1 MAEQQTEQRIE
12 SNTEPQTGSDS
23 RISAS
28 TGTIAPT
35 APTVSII
42 VPVYNAAGALRRC
55 IDSILGQEY
64 RDFELIALDDGSH
77 DDSPA
82 ILDEYAAKDPRVRV
96 IHKPNSGV
104 SDTRNLGMALA
115 RGTYI
120 QFLDADDWITED
132 ATKLLVRAA
141 EHSGADM
148 VIADFY
154 RVVGEGTSRK
164 GGLTGIDRV
173 ISREEYAD
181 ELLKDPADFYFGVL
195 WNKLYRRDIIR
206 GHQVSMDTSVS
217 WCEDFIF
224 NLDYMVH
231 AASVYPVHVPMY
243 YYVKTE
249 GSLVNHAM
257 KLSETV
263 RIKRYVF
270 DYYTEFFR
278 QVYDEDTFAR
288 KRANIYRYL
297 IAWASDGSA
306 NPALPSTKRLGEERL
321 PLIVPDGMRDNP
333 FIAAHLA
340 SRILDRYL
348 ERIATQFGMD
358 LGEVRVIVFLHYGGD
373 TADFKALQDYLDAGR
388 VSVTRLAET
397 LALKGYVDSSL
408 TRKGAKLELTAKAE
422 PVERMI
428 DQAAAD
434 FERLAMGGL
443 QAGETLIAGIRDA
456 AARGEAETREAVD
469 TARRAADVG
478 NDDVD
483 AALDAAAAL
492 GATGAAGAVGAG
504 RDGAS
509 DGASD
514 GGAAE

>member
-28 TGTIAPT
+28 TGTIAPA

-104 SDTRNLGMALA
+104 SDTRNQGMALA

-181 ELLKDPADFYFGVL
+181 ELLKEIGRA
-195 WNKLYRRDIIR
+195 
-206 GHQVSMDTSVS
+206 
-217 WCEDFIF
+217 
-224 NLDYMVH
+224 
-231 AASVYPVHVPMY
+231 HV
-243 YYVKTE
+243 
-249 GSLVNHAM
+249 
-257 KLSETV
+257 
-263 RIKRYVF
+263 
-270 DYYTEFFR
+270 
-278 QVYDEDTFAR
+278 
-288 KRANIYRYL
+288 
-297 IAWASDGSA
+297 
-306 NPALPSTKRLGEERL
+306 
-321 PLIVPDGMRDNP
+321 
-333 FIAAHLA
+333 
-340 SRILDRYL
+340 
-348 ERIATQFGMD
+348 
-358 LGEVRVIVFLHYGGD
+358 
-373 TADFKALQDYLDAGR
+373 
-388 VSVTRLAET
+388 
-397 LALKGYVDSSL
+397 
-408 TRKGAKLELTAKAE
+408 
-422 PVERMI
+422 
-428 DQAAAD
+428 
-434 FERLAMGGL
+434 
-443 QAGETLIAGIRDA
+443 
-456 AARGEAETREAVD
+456 
-469 TARRAADVG
+469 
-478 NDDVD
+478 
-483 AALDAAAAL
+483 
-492 GATGAAGAVGAG
+492 
-504 RDGAS
+504 
-509 DGASD
+509 
-514 GGAAE
+514 

>member
-1 MAEQQTEQRIE
+1 MEQQTVQYSETQADDGLHAVGANE
-12 SNTEPQTGSDS
+12 TFETSQTPKEAEDN
-23 RISAS
+23 AH
-28 TGTIAPT
+28 

-64 RDFELIALDDGSH
+64 RDFELIALDDGSK
-77 DDSPA
+77 DESPA
-82 ILDEYAAKDPRVRV
+82 ILDDYAAKDPRVRV

-104 SDTRNLGMALA
+104 SDTRNQGMALA

-120 QFLDADDWITED
+120 QFLDADDWVTED

-148 VIADFY
+148 IIADFY

-206 GHQVSMDTSVS
+206 DHQVRMDTSVN

-224 NLDYMVH
+224 NLEYMVH
-231 AASVYPVHVPMY
+231 AASVYPIHVPMY
-243 YYVKTE
+243 YYVKTD

-257 KLSETV
+257 KLSEAV
-263 RIKRYVF
+263 RVKRYVF

-288 KRANIYRYL
+288 KRASIYRYL
-297 IAWASDGSA
+297 VAWASDGSA

-333 FIAAHLA
+333 FIAAHQA

-348 ERIATQFGMD
+348 ERIATQFGLE

-388 VSVTRLAET
+388 VSATRLAES
-397 LALKGYVDSSL
+397 LAFKGYVDSSL
-408 TRKGAKLELTAKAE
+408 TLKGAKLELTDKAA
-422 PVERMI
+422 PVEHMV

-443 QAGETLIAGIRDA
+443 QAGAALIAEIRDA
-456 AARGEAETREAVD
+456 AARAEAETREAVN
-469 TARRAADVG
+469 TAEQ
-478 NDDVD
+478 
-483 AALDAAAAL
+483 
-492 GATGAAGAVGAG
+492 
-504 RDGAS
+504 S
-509 DGASD
+509 
-514 GGAAE
+514 EK